1 MEILMFISL
10 VLLALYVTWFLV
22 LAGVMT
28 WKLGAKGIEID
39 LEDVIRAQMRQ
50 AWKVLTLPFAV
61 MKRRKARLKAAK

>member
-1 MEILMFISL
+1 MEALMFISL

-28 WKLGAKGIEID
+28 WKLGAQGIEID

-50 AWKVLTLPFAV
+50 GWKVLTLPFSV
-61 MKRRKARLKAAK
+61 TKRRKARRKAAK